1 MSSHPYQGR
10 ILPLIFAEKE
20 SDRCEHLP
28 KMVDYLVVDLKCRLK
43 VVMIK
48 IVQVIDLIEDQFCVT
63 AGPC

>member
-1 MSSHPYQGR
+1 MNGQSVPRHVEMES
-10 ILPLIFAEKE
+10 EKE
-20 SDRCEHLP
+20 SDMWKHLP

-43 VVMIK
+43 VVMMK

>member
-1 MSSHPYQGR
+1 MIGQNVPRHVEMES
-10 ILPLIFAEKE
+10 EKE